1 MDRVFRY
8 EITEK
13 EAGMKICSFLKQQ
26 GFSSQNLI
34 ELKKRP
40 DVVLID
46 GESVYLNRLLQIG
59 ERLTVHV
66 VETRTNVKTVPRE
79 WPLSIVYE
87 DQDILVVNKQAGM
100 PIHISMRNYDNSLA
114 NALAW
119 YYREE
124 KTPFVFRCSNRLDRD
139 TSGLTIVA
147 KNMVSAAI
155 LGQMVAA
162 KALGGLEAAG
172 ISREY
177 LAIVRGKVEPE
188 KGIIDAPLARKDGS
202 VIERIVD
209 YEQGEKA
216 ITHYRVLTYREGFSL
231 VSLQLET
238 GRTHQIRVHM
248 KHIGYPLIGDY
259 LYNPDMD
266 KIGRQALHA
275 WRMCFLHP
283 ITKEKMELEAPL
295 PEDMCRVLG
304 LEPSRWKMELCI

>member
-1 MDRVFRY
+1 MDRVFQY

-13 EAGMKICSFLKQQ
+13 EAGVKISHFLKQQ

-40 DVVLID
+40 GVVRI
-46 GESVYLNRLLQIG
+46 GEEPVYLNRLLHMG
-59 ERLTVHV
+59 ECLTVHV
-66 VETRTNVKTVPRE
+66 VETGSNVKTIARQ
-79 WPLSIVYE
+79 WPLSVVYE
-87 DQDILVVNKQAGM
+87 DEDILVVNKQAGM

-147 KNMVSAAI
+147 KNMVSAAV

-162 KALGGLEAAG
+162 KALGGLHADG
-172 ISREY
+172 ICREY
-177 LAIVRGKVEPE
+177 LAIVRGRISPE
-188 KGIIDAPLARKDGS
+188 KGRIDAPLARKDGS

-209 YEQGEKA
+209 YEHGERA
-216 ITHYRVLTYREGFSL
+216 VTHYRLLTYREGLSL
-231 VSLQLET
+231 VALQLET

-248 KHIGYPLIGDY
+248 KHIGFPLIGDY
-259 LYNPDMD
+259 LYNPDMERMN
-266 KIGRQALHA
+266 RQALHA
-275 WRMCFLHP
+275 WRMSFLHP
-283 ITKEKMELEAPL
+283 ITRERMEFEAPL
-295 PEDMCRVLG
+295 PDDMCQALHV
-304 LEPSRWKMELCI
+304 EPKQWKNELCI